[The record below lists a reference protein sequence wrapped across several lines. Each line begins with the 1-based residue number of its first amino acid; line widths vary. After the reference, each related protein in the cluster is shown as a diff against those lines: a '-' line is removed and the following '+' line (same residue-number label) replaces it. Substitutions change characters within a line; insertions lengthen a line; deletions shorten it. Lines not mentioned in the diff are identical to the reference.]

1 MLFEVVDLTVAPGDV
16 IGVVGA
22 NGAGKSTL
30 LRTLAGDLE
39 SLDGAVSI
47 APAEAFV
54 GWLPQ
59 ERERVTGETVAA
71 YIARRTRCAQAAQA
85 PHAAAAA
92 LADPELAPAHTDP
105 ADAYSMALDYWL
117 VTGADLDD
125 RRAGGAG
132 RPGPGFGGGA
142 ARVDADDRIVGW
154 PGPYDGALLLVTHD
168 RRRSQNVRLDRTWRV
183 EAGSVIEL

>member
-39 SLDGAVSI
+39 SLDGAVGI

-71 YIARRTRCAQAAQA
+71 YIARRTGF
-85 PHAAAAA
+85 H
-92 LADPELAPAHTDP
+92 
-105 ADAYSMALDYWL
+105 
-117 VTGADLDD
+117 
-125 RRAGGAG
+125 RRPRSWTP
-132 RPGPGFGGGA
+132 RPRP
-142 ARVDADDRIVGW
+142 
-154 PGPYDGALLLVTHD
+154 
-168 RRRSQNVRLDRTWRV
+168 WRV
-183 EAGSVIEL
+183 RIWLPRHRAKTREELTV